1 MGKRGFRRVLG
12 ILYGLVGN
20 HLHILIIG
28 NICCT
33 DCGLCRGLYT
43 DIKRPVYILYS
54 QICNNSFLCNHQSDG
69 TQRSRYGKYNTFS
82 TDINSFHGSNSG
94 RLLQL
99 GVQSDR
105 AVYTGGTV
113 YNRQPRRQHMPC
125 YMDVL
130 RI

>member
-1 MGKRGFRRVLG
+1 MGKRGLRRILG

-20 HLHILIIG
+20 HFHISVLG
-28 NICCT
+28 NLCCT
-33 DCGLCRGLYT
+33 DCGLCGRLYT
-43 DIKRPVYILYS
+43 GIKRSVYILYS
-54 QICNNSFLCNHQSDG
+54 QVWNNRFLCNNQSDG
-69 TQRSRYGKYNTFS
+69 TQRSRYGKYNPFS

-113 YNRQPRRQHMPC
+113 DNRQPRRQHMPC